1 MKYKRINTQDYL
13 VNAHK
18 FCDLLENM
26 ALEGWFLKEIELGHL
41 TFKKGTPQRKR
52 YKIYY
57 NQFNKDLKNAG
68 YHLVFNYFGLQV
80 VEYTDLFIESLQQDV
95 KDQKKVLTTI
105 YNFSTHYLLMIMAIV
120 LLFAYQPFKIHGIPH
135 LSYLVFYFGTYLFNI
150 GMCLIGFYLLF
161 FGLCNLS
168 HSRKITKDQPYYLEK
183 YFSILSRIN
192 LYIGVSV
199 ILLCLLLQDGLNS
212 FIILI
217 VSLFIG
223 YIGNIYKEKNHKSK
237 FVVYLCVI
245 VSLGL
250 GLYHHPDDDLYIDIE
265 PVQSVQSHYGYDD
278 HGALYTGFYIEDDI
292 NMVEGYYKGYTRY
305 IAENIFKYQV
315 ENIFKNKKSYQDII
329 QQYPLIKNQ
338 KNHLCFRYKQKYII
352 LKDKEVYCINNHE
365 RIPLSKFIKYYSS
378 LEI

>member
-13 VNAHK
+13 VNDHK

-52 YKIYY
+52 YKIFY

-80 VEYTDLFIESLQQDV
+80 VEYTDLFIEPLQQDV

-105 YNFSTHYLLMIMAIV
+105 YNFSTHYLLIIMAIV

-150 GMCLIGFYLLF
+150 GMCLIGLYLLF

-168 HSRKITKDQPYYLEK
+168 HYRKATKDQPYYLEK
-183 YFSILSRIN
+183 YFSVLSRVN
-192 LYIGVSV
+192 LYIGVSI
-199 ILLCLLLQDGLNS
+199 ILLCLLLQDGLKS

-237 FVVYLCVI
+237 FIVYLCVI

-250 GLYHHPDDDLYIDIE
+250 GLYNHPDDDLYIDIE
-265 PVQSVQSHYGYDD
+265 PVQSIQSHYGYDD

-329 QQYPLIKNQ
+329 QQYPLINDNYLYFK
-338 KNHLCFRYKQKYII
+338 YKQKYVI
-352 LKDKEVYCINNHE
+352 LKDKEVYCINNRE
-365 RIPLSKFIKYYSS
+365 SIPLSKFIKYYSS